1 MIVAN
6 SWHIGNTTVR
16 NPYRLRE
23 ALIALAHSEYHSNLV
38 GKDRE
43 SGFARFL
50 HEKEILKAERID
62 QDDSL
67 DFSDLGRKWRSAL
80 AQLGFVIQHLARG
93 HQKGIDPK
101 YKDFIKEHPDF
112 SGIPYEVTPNGIN
125 LINANTIPAQQECF
139 LRVLVAYRIPSVFET
154 RYNFE
159 QFSPLRHILEILKN
173 LENKKAEP
181 VIKFWEMAILQLTNP
196 KNGYDNITNHILKY
210 REEREQSDN
219 KKRFDS
225 EMRLKETGG
234 NTTRARTLLDYAD
247 LNIRYL
253 KATGLFQSSG
263 RGITILPEKRILVEK
278 LLEDEFTV
286 YDDNTY
292 IKEIWTGAT
301 LPTDNR
307 KTAQTIIRSLV
318 ANIKEFGEEIVLPKL
333 EDTPH
338 QELSRI
344 RHDIEGQ
351 LSQIKENEFAN
362 KQIANW
368 EEILCY
374 MLALE
379 KPGKKIPFRDEEI
392 SIPAGEAPAFFEW
405 VLWRAFLAINSQTNK
420 PWEARRFKI
429 DQDFLPIAPAPGRG
443 PDLIFE
449 FEDFVLVV
457 EVTLTSSSRQEAAE
471 GEPVRRHVAE
481 IAEQHENTGKRVYGL
496 FIALNIDSNTAETFK
511 SGNWY
516 KPDDSKLPL
525 QIIPIRLDDFSKLF
539 EAGFKAGR
547 LTPNKIRK
555 LITECRALSNYD
567 APEWKQQISNETKK
581 LIEQIIKDRR
591 VTAT

>member
-1 MIVAN
+1 MAN
-6 SWHIGNTTVR
+6 PWHIGNTTVR
-16 NPYRLRE
+16 TPYRLRD
-23 ALIALAHSEYHSNLV
+23 ALIALAHSEYHGNLV

-43 SGFARFL
+43 SGFARLL
-50 HEKEILKAERID
+50 HEKEILKAERIE
-62 QDDSL
+62 QDDSQ

-80 AQLGFVIQHLARG
+80 AQLGFVIQHLTRG

-101 YKDFIKEHPDF
+101 YKDFIKEHHDF

-125 LINANTIPAQQECF
+125 LINADTIPAQQECF
-139 LRVLVAYRIPSVFET
+139 LRALAVYRIPSVFEP
-154 RYNFE
+154 RYKVK

-173 LENKKAEP
+173 LENKKVEP
-181 VIKFWEMAILQLTNP
+181 VIKFWEMAVLQLTTP
-196 KNGYDNITNHILKY
+196 ENGYENITNNILKY
-210 REEREQSDN
+210 REERKKSAN
-219 KKRFDS
+219 KKRFDQ
-225 EMRLKETGG
+225 EMRLKATSG
-234 NTTRARTLLDYAD
+234 NITRARTLKDYAD

-263 RGITILPEKRILVEK
+263 RGITFLPEKRILVEK

-307 KTAQTIIRSLV
+307 ETAQTVIKSLV
-318 ANIKEFGEEIVLPKL
+318 GNIKEFGEKIALPKL
-333 EDTPH
+333 EDKTS
-338 QELSRI
+338 QELSNI
-344 RHDIEGQ
+344 RHDIEEQ
-351 LSQIKENEFAN
+351 LSRIKENEFAN
-362 KQIANW
+362 KQIINW

-379 KPGKKIPFRDEEI
+379 KPGKKISFQDEVI
-392 SIPAGEAPAFFEW
+392 SIPAGEAPAYFEW
-405 VLWRAFLAINSQTNK
+405 VLWRAFLAINSLTNK

-449 FEDFVLVV
+449 FEDYVLVV

-539 EAGFKAGR
+539 EAGFNAGG
-547 LTPNKIRK
+547 LTPNKIRE

-567 APEWKQQISNETKK
+567 APEWKSQINNQVKRF
-581 LIEQIIKDRR
+581 IGQIIKDK
-591 VTAT
+591 

>member
-1 MIVAN
+1 MTQA
-6 SWHIGNTTVR
+6 WHIGNTTVR
-16 NPYRLRE
+16 TPYRLRD
-23 ALIALAHSEYHSNLV
+23 ALIALAHSEYHGNLV

-43 SGFARFL
+43 SGFARLL

-62 QDDSL
+62 QNDSR

-80 AQLGFVIQHLARG
+80 AQLGFVIQHLTRG

-101 YKDFIKEHPDF
+101 YKAFIKEHPDF
-112 SGIPYEVTPNGIN
+112 SGIPYELTPNGIN

-139 LRVLVAYRIPSVFET
+139 LRALVAYRIPSVFEA
-154 RYNFE
+154 RYKFE

-173 LENKKAEP
+173 FENKKAEP

-196 KNGYDNITNHILKY
+196 ENGYDNITNHILKY
-210 REEREQSDN
+210 REERERSDN

-234 NTTRARTLLDYAD
+234 NTTMARTLKDYAD

-263 RGITILPEKRILVEK
+263 KGITISQGKRILVEK
-278 LLEDEFTV
+278 FLEDEFAV

-307 KTAQTIIRSLV
+307 ETAQTIIKVLV
-318 ANIKEFGEEIVLPKL
+318 DNIKEFGEEISFPKL
-333 EDTPH
+333 EDKTP
-338 QELSRI
+338 QELSNI

-351 LSQIKENEFAN
+351 LGRIKENEFAN
-362 KQIANW
+362 KQIENW

-374 MLALE
+374 MFALE
-379 KPGKKIPFRDEEI
+379 NPRKKIPFNDEMI
-392 SIPAGEAPAFFEW
+392 SIPAGEAPAYFEW
-405 VLWRAFLAINSQTNK
+405 VLWRAFLAINSLTNK

-449 FEDFVLVV
+449 FEDYVLVV

-516 KPDDSKLPL
+516 KPDDSKLSL

-539 EAGFKAGR
+539 ETGFKAGK
-547 LTPNKIRK
+547 LTPNKIRE

-567 APEWKQQISNETKK
+567 APEWKSQINNQVKRF
-581 LIEQIIKDRR
+581 IEQIIKGK
-591 VTAT
+591 

>member
-1 MIVAN
+1 
-6 SWHIGNTTVR
+6 
-16 NPYRLRE
+16 
-23 ALIALAHSEYHSNLV
+23 LAHSEYHGNLV

-43 SGFARFL
+43 SGFARLL

-62 QDDSL
+62 QDDSQ

-80 AQLGFVIQHLARG
+80 AQLGFVIQHLTRG

-101 YKDFIKEHPDF
+101 YKNFIKEHPVF
-112 SGIPYEVTPNGIN
+112 SGIPYEVTSNGIN
-125 LINANTIPAQQECF
+125 LINADTIPAQQECF
-139 LRVLVAYRIPSVFET
+139 LRALAVYRIPSVFEP
-154 RYNFE
+154 RYKFE
-159 QFSPLRHILEILKN
+159 QFSPLRHVLEILIN
-173 LENKKAEP
+173 LENKKVEP
-181 VIKFWEMAILQLTNP
+181 VIKFWEMAVLQLTTP
-196 KNGYDNITNHILKY
+196 ENGYENITNNILKY
-210 REEREQSDN
+210 REERKNSAN
-219 KKRFDS
+219 KKRFDQG
-225 EMRLKETGG
+225 MRLKATNG
-234 NTTRARTLLDYAD
+234 NITRARTLKDYAD

-263 RGITILPEKRILVEK
+263 KGITISQEKRILVEK
-278 LLEDEFTV
+278 FLEDELAV

-292 IKEIWTGAT
+292 IKEIWTGAV

-307 KTAQTIIRSLV
+307 ETAQTVIKSLV
-318 ANIKEFGEEIVLPKL
+318 DNIRKFDKAIALPEL
-333 EDTPH
+333 EDKTS
-338 QELSRI
+338 QELSNI
-344 RHDIEGQ
+344 RHDIEEQ
-351 LSQIKENEFAN
+351 LSRIKENEFAN
-362 KQIANW
+362 KQIINW

-379 KPGKKIPFRDEEI
+379 KPGKKISFQDEVI
-392 SIPAGEAPAFFEW
+392 SIPRGEAPAYFEW
-405 VLWRAFLAINSQTNK
+405 ILWRAFLAINSLTNK

-449 FEDFVLVV
+449 FEDYVLVV
-457 EVTLTSSSRQEAAE
+457 EVTLTSSSRQEAVE

-516 KPDDSKLPL
+516 KPDDSKLSL

-539 EAGFKAGR
+539 ETGFKAGR
-547 LTPNKIRK
+547 LTPNKIRE

-567 APEWKQQISNETKK
+567 APEWKSQINNQVKRF
-581 LIEQIIKDRR
+581 IEQIIKGK
-591 VTAT
+591 

>member
-1 MIVAN
+1 MAN

-16 NPYRLRE
+16 TPYRLRD
-23 ALIALAHSEYHSNLV
+23 ALIVLAHSEYHGNLV
-38 GKDRE
+38 GKSRE
-43 SGFARFL
+43 SGFARLL

-62 QDDSL
+62 QDDSQ
-67 DFSDLGRKWRSAL
+67 DVSDLGRKWRSAL
-80 AQLGFVIQHLARG
+80 AQLGFVIQHLTRR
-93 HQKGIDPK
+93 HQKGMDPK

-112 SGIPYEVTPNGIN
+112 SGIPYELTPNGIN

-139 LRVLVAYRIPSVFET
+139 LRALAAYRIPSVFET
-154 RYNFE
+154 RYKFE
-159 QFSPLRHILEILKN
+159 QFSPLRHLLEILKN
-173 LENKKAEP
+173 LENKKAEA
-181 VIKFWEMAILQLTNP
+181 VIQFWEMAILQLTNP
-196 KNGYDNITNHILKY
+196 ENGYDNIINHILKY
-210 REEREQSDN
+210 REERERSDN
-219 KKRFDS
+219 RKRLDS

-234 NTTRARTLLDYAD
+234 NTTMARTLKDYAD

-263 RGITILPEKRILVEK
+263 KGITISQGKRILVEK
-278 LLEDEFTV
+278 FLEDEFAV

-307 KTAQTIIRSLV
+307 ETAQTIIKALV
-318 ANIKEFGEEIVLPKL
+318 DNIKEFGEDISFPKL
-333 EDTPH
+333 EDTTP
-338 QELSRI
+338 QELSNI

-351 LSQIKENEFAN
+351 LGRIKENEFAN
-362 KQIANW
+362 KQIENW

-379 KPGKKIPFRDEEI
+379 NPRKKIPFNDEMI
-392 SIPAGEAPAFFEW
+392 SIPAGEAPAYFEW
-405 VLWRAFLAINSQTNK
+405 VLWRAFLAINSLTNK

-449 FEDFVLVV
+449 FEDYVLVV

-471 GEPVRRHVAE
+471 GEPVRRHLAE

-516 KPDDSKLPL
+516 KPDDSKLSL

-539 EAGFKAGR
+539 ETGFKAGR
-547 LTPNKIRK
+547 LTPNKIRE

-567 APEWKQQISNETKK
+567 APEWKSQITNEVKR
-581 LIEQIIKDRR
+581 LIEQI
-591 VTAT
+591 TNH

>member
-1 MIVAN
+1 MAN
-6 SWHIGNTTVR
+6 PWHIGNTTVR
-16 NPYRLRE
+16 TPYRLRD
-23 ALIALAHSEYHSNLV
+23 ALIALAHSEYRGNLV

-43 SGFARFL
+43 SGFARLL

-62 QDDSL
+62 HDDSQ

-80 AQLGFVIQHLARG
+80 AQLGFVVQHLTRG

-101 YKDFIKEHPDF
+101 YKDFVKEQPAF

-139 LRVLVAYRIPSVFET
+139 LRALVAYRIPTVFET
-154 RYNFE
+154 RYKFE
-159 QFSPLRHILEILKN
+159 QFSPLRHLLEILKN

-181 VIKFWEMAILQLTNP
+181 VIKFWEMAVLQLTIP
-196 KNGYDNITNHILKY
+196 ENGYENITNHIIKY
-210 REEREQSDN
+210 REEREKSNN
-219 KKRFDS
+219 KKRLDH
-225 EMRLKETGG
+225 EKRLKLTNG
-234 NTTRARTLLDYAD
+234 NATKARTLLDYAD

-263 RGITILPEKRILVEK
+263 RGIIIFPQKHILVEK
-278 LLEDEFTV
+278 LLEDKFTV

-307 KTAQTIIRSLV
+307 ETAQTVIKSFV
-318 ANIKEFGEEIVLPKL
+318 DNIKEFGEEIALPKL
-333 EDTPH
+333 EDKTS
-338 QELSRI
+338 QELSNI
-344 RHDIEGQ
+344 LHDIEGQ
-351 LSQIKENEFAN
+351 LSRIKENEFAN
-362 KQIANW
+362 KQIINW

-379 KPGKKIPFRDEEI
+379 KPGKKISFKDEMI
-392 SIPAGEAPAFFEW
+392 SIPHGEAPAYFEW
-405 VLWRAFLAINSQTNK
+405 ILWRAFLAINSLTNK

-449 FEDFVLVV
+449 FEDYVLVV

-496 FIALNIDSNTAETFK
+496 FIALNIDNNTAETFK

-539 EAGFKAGR
+539 EAGFKAGG
-547 LTPNKIRK
+547 LTPNKIRE

-567 APEWKQQISNETKK
+567 APEWKSQINNQVKRF
-581 LIEQIIKDRR
+581 IEQIIKGK
-591 VTAT
+591 

>member
-1 MIVAN
+1 MTQA
-6 SWHIGNTTVR
+6 WHIGNTTVR
-16 NPYRLRE
+16 TPYRLRD
-23 ALIALAHSEYHSNLV
+23 ALIALAHSEYHGNLV

-43 SGFARFL
+43 SGFARLL

-62 QDDSL
+62 QDDSR

-80 AQLGFVIQHLARG
+80 AQLGFVIQHLTRG

-139 LRVLVAYRIPSVFET
+139 LRALVAYRIPSVFET
-154 RYNFE
+154 RYKFE

-181 VIKFWEMAILQLTNP
+181 AIKFWEMAILQLTNP
-196 KNGYDNITNHILKY
+196 ENGYDNITNHILKY
-210 REEREQSDN
+210 REERERSDN

-234 NTTRARTLLDYAD
+234 NTTMARTLKDYAD

-263 RGITILPEKRILVEK
+263 KGITISQGKRILVEK
-278 LLEDEFTV
+278 FLEDEFAV

-307 KTAQTIIRSLV
+307 ETAQTIIKALV
-318 ANIKEFGEEIVLPKL
+318 DNIKEFGEEISFPKL
-333 EDTPH
+333 EDKTP
-338 QELSRI
+338 QELSNI

-351 LSQIKENEFAN
+351 LGRIKENEFAN
-362 KQIANW
+362 KQIENW

-374 MLALE
+374 MFALE
-379 KPGKKIPFRDEEI
+379 NPRKKIPFNDEMI
-392 SIPAGEAPAFFEW
+392 SIPAGEAPAYFEW
-405 VLWRAFLAINSQTNK
+405 VLWRAFLAINSLTNK

-449 FEDFVLVV
+449 FEDYVLVV

-516 KPDDSKLPL
+516 KPDDSKLSL

-539 EAGFKAGR
+539 ETGFKAGR
-547 LTPNKIRK
+547 LTPNKIRE

-567 APEWKQQISNETKK
+567 APEWKSQINNQVKRF
-581 LIEQIIKDRR
+581 IGQIIKGK
-591 VTAT
+591 

>member
-1 MIVAN
+1 MAN
-6 SWHIGNTTVR
+6 FWHIGNTTVR
-16 NPYRLRE
+16 TPYRLRD
-23 ALIALAHSEYHSNLV
+23 ALNALAHSEYHGNLV

-43 SGFARFL
+43 SGFAKLL
-50 HEKEILKAERID
+50 HENQILKAERID
-62 QDDSL
+62 KDGSQ

-80 AQLGFVIQHLARG
+80 AQLGFVIQHLTRG
-93 HQKGIDPK
+93 HQKGIEPR
-101 YKDFIKEHPDF
+101 YKDFIKKHPDF

-125 LINANTIPAQQECF
+125 LINANTIPVQQECF
-139 LRVLVAYRIPSVFET
+139 LRALVAYRIPSVFET
-154 RYNFE
+154 RYKFE

-173 LENKKAEP
+173 LENKKAEL
-181 VIKFWEMAILQLTNP
+181 VIKFWEMAILQSTTP
-196 KNGYDNITNHILKY
+196 ENGYDNITNDILKY
-210 REEREQSDN
+210 REEREKSDN
-219 KKRFDS
+219 KKGFDH
-225 EMRLKETGG
+225 EMRLKLTSG

-263 RGITILPEKRILVEK
+263 RGITILPEKHILAEK
-278 LLEDEFTV
+278 LLEDEFII

-292 IKEIWTGAT
+292 IKEIWAGAT

-307 KTAQTIIRSLV
+307 EMAQTIIKSLV
-318 ANIKEFGEEIVLPKL
+318 GNIKEFGEEIALSKL
-333 EDTPH
+333 EDKTS
-338 QELSRI
+338 QELSNI

-351 LSQIKENEFAN
+351 LSQIKETEYAN
-362 KQIANW
+362 KQIMNW

-379 KPGKKIPFRDEEI
+379 KPNKKIPFRDEEI
-392 SIPAGEAPAFFEW
+392 SIPAGEAPAYFEW
-405 VLWRAFLAINSQTNK
+405 VLWRAFLAINSLTNK

-429 DQDFLPIAPAPGRG
+429 DQDFLPVSPAPGRG

-449 FEDFVLVV
+449 FEDYVLVV

-471 GEPVRRHVAE
+471 GEPVRRHIAE
-481 IAEQHENTGKRVYGL
+481 IVEQHENTGKRVYGL
-496 FIALNIDSNTAETFK
+496 FIALKIDSNTAETFK

-539 EAGFKAGR
+539 EAGFKAEG
-547 LTPNKIRK
+547 LTPNKIRE
-555 LITECRALSNYD
+555 LITECRVLSNYD
-567 APEWKQQISNETKK
+567 APEWKQQISNEIKK
-581 LIEQIIKDRR
+581 LSEQIIKSKRI
-591 VTAT
+591 TAT

>member
-1 MIVAN
+1 MAHRKHN
-6 SWHIGNTTVR
+6 SQ
-16 NPYRLRE
+16 NPLPFKRRFNCFG
-23 ALIALAHSEYHSNLV
+23 AFRISWQ
-38 GKDRE
+38 
-43 SGFARFL
+43 SGR
-50 HEKEILKAERID
+50 KRQRKWIRKILKAERID
-62 QDDSL
+62 QDYSQ

-80 AQLGFVIQHLARG
+80 AQLGFVVQHLTRG
-93 HQKGIDPK
+93 HQKGIDTK
-101 YKDFIKEHPDF
+101 YKDFIKEHPGF
-112 SGIPYEVTPNGIN
+112 SGIPYEVTPSGIN

-154 RYNFE
+154 RYKFE
-159 QFSPLRHILEILKN
+159 QFSPLRHILEILIN
-173 LENKKAEP
+173 LENKKVEP
-181 VIKFWEMAILQLTNP
+181 VIRFWEMVVLQLTSP
-196 KNGYDNITNHILKY
+196 ENGYESITDEILKY
-210 REEREQSDN
+210 REEREKSDN
-219 KKRFDS
+219 KKRFDR
-225 EMRLKETGG
+225 EMRLKVTSGDI
-234 NTTRARTLLDYAD
+234 TRARTLIDYAD

-263 RGITILPEKRILVEK
+263 RGITILPEKRILVDK

-292 IKEIWTGAT
+292 IKEIWTGAV

-307 KTAQTIIRSLV
+307 ETAQTVIKSLV
-318 ANIKEFGEEIVLPKL
+318 NSIQELGEEIGLPKL
-333 EDTPH
+333 EDKTP
-338 QELSRI
+338 QELSNI
-344 RHDIEGQ
+344 RHGIEGQ

-362 KQIANW
+362 KQIINW

-379 KPGKKIPFRDEEI
+379 NPRKKIPFNDEVI
-392 SIPAGEAPAFFEW
+392 SIPAGEAPAYFEW
-405 VLWRAFLAINSQTNK
+405 VLWRAFLAINSLTNK

-449 FEDFVLVV
+449 FEDYVLVV

-539 EAGFKAGR
+539 EAGFKAGGLSPR
-547 LTPNKIRK
+547 SIRE

-567 APEWKQQISNETKK
+567 APEWKGLINNEVKRF
-581 LIEQIIKDRR
+581 IERIVKGN
-591 VTAT
+591 

>member
-1 MIVAN
+1 MTQA
-6 SWHIGNTTVR
+6 WHIGNTTVR
-16 NPYRLRE
+16 TPYRLRD
-23 ALIALAHSEYHSNLV
+23 ALIALAHSEYHGNLV

-43 SGFARFL
+43 SGFARLL
-50 HEKEILKAERID
+50 HEKEILKAERIE
-62 QDDSL
+62 QDDSQ

-80 AQLGFVIQHLARG
+80 AQLGFVIQHLTRG

-101 YKDFIKEHPDF
+101 YKVFIKEHPVF

-125 LINANTIPAQQECF
+125 LINADTIPAQQECF
-139 LRVLVAYRIPSVFET
+139 LRALVAYRIPSVFET
-154 RYNFE
+154 RYKFE

-173 LENKKAEP
+173 FENKEVEP
-181 VIKFWEMAILQLTNP
+181 VIKFWEMAVLQLTSP
-196 KNGYDNITNHILKY
+196 ENGYENITNHILKY
-210 REEREQSDN
+210 REERESSDN
-219 KKRFDS
+219 KKRFDH
-225 EMRLKETGG
+225 EMRLKATSG

-263 RGITILPEKRILVEK
+263 RGITFLPEKRILVEK

-292 IKEIWTGAT
+292 IKEIWRGAT

-307 KTAQTIIRSLV
+307 ETAQTVIKSLV
-318 ANIKEFGEEIVLPKL
+318 NNIRKFDKAIALPEL
-333 EDTPH
+333 EYKTP
-338 QELSRI
+338 QELSNI

-351 LSQIKENEFAN
+351 LSRIKENEFAN
-362 KQIANW
+362 KQIINW

-379 KPGKKIPFRDEEI
+379 KPGKKISFQDEVI
-392 SIPAGEAPAFFEW
+392 SIPPGEAPAYFEW
-405 VLWRAFLAINSQTNK
+405 ILWRAFLAINSLTNK

-429 DQDFLPIAPAPGRG
+429 DQDFLPVAPAPGRG

-449 FEDFVLVV
+449 FKDYVLVV

-547 LTPNKIRK
+547 LTPNKIRE

-567 APEWKQQISNETKK
+567 APEWKSQINNEVKRFV
-581 LIEQIIKDRR
+581 EQIIKGK
-591 VTAT
+591 

>member
-1 MIVAN
+1 MAN

-16 NPYRLRE
+16 TPYRLRD
-23 ALIALAHSEYHSNLV
+23 ALIVLAHSEYHGNLV
-38 GKDRE
+38 GKSRE
-43 SGFARFL
+43 SGFARLL

-62 QDDSL
+62 QDDSQ
-67 DFSDLGRKWRSAL
+67 DVSDLGRKWRSAL
-80 AQLGFVIQHLARG
+80 AQLGFVIQHLTRR
-93 HQKGIDPK
+93 HQKGMDPK

-112 SGIPYEVTPNGIN
+112 SGIPYELTPNGIN

-139 LRVLVAYRIPSVFET
+139 LRALAAYRIPSVFET
-154 RYNFE
+154 RYKFE

-173 LENKKAEP
+173 IENKKAEA
-181 VIKFWEMAILQLTNP
+181 VIQFWEMAILQLTNP
-196 KNGYDNITNHILKY
+196 ENGYDNIINHILKY
-210 REEREQSDN
+210 REERERSDN
-219 KKRFDS
+219 RKRLDS

-234 NTTRARTLLDYAD
+234 NTTMARTLKDYAD

-263 RGITILPEKRILVEK
+263 KGITISQGKRILVEK
-278 LLEDEFTV
+278 FLEDEFAV

-307 KTAQTIIRSLV
+307 ETAQTIIKALV
-318 ANIKEFGEEIVLPKL
+318 DNIKEFGEDISFPKL
-333 EDTPH
+333 EDTTP
-338 QELSRI
+338 QELSNI

-351 LSQIKENEFAN
+351 LGRIKENEFAN
-362 KQIANW
+362 KQIENW

-379 KPGKKIPFRDEEI
+379 NPRKKIPFNDEMI
-392 SIPAGEAPAFFEW
+392 SIPAGEAPAYFEW
-405 VLWRAFLAINSQTNK
+405 VLWRAFLAINSLTNK

-449 FEDFVLVV
+449 FEDYVLVV

-471 GEPVRRHVAE
+471 GEPVRRHLAE

-516 KPDDSKLPL
+516 KPDDSKLSL

-539 EAGFKAGR
+539 ETGFKAGR
-547 LTPNKIRK
+547 LTPNKIRE

-567 APEWKQQISNETKK
+567 APEWKSQITNEVKR
-581 LIEQIIKDRR
+581 LIEQI
-591 VTAT
+591 TNH